1 MAGFFEHMI
10 IKKASKRTRLWRKIH
25 RWIASFLFVFF
36 FIVSITGL
44 LLTWK
49 KNSKGYLLAK
59 SHSGTTTDLNQW
71 LSFDSLHNVAVRT
84 LRDSVGTSISTGLDR
99 IDARPDKGMVK
110 FVFVEDYWAIQL
122 DASTGKVLHMEKRRA
137 DFIENLHDG
146 SYLDKVFGTKDQPFK
161 LGYATIMGVSLF
173 MLTLSGFWLWYNPKR
188 IRKQK
193 HQTHA

>member
-1 MAGFFEHMI
+1 MI
-10 IKKASKRTRLWRKIH
+10 IKEVSKRTRLWRKIH
-25 RWIASFLFVFF
+25 RWIASILFVFF
-36 FIVSITGL
+36 FIISLTGL

-59 SHSGTTTDLNQW
+59 SYKGTSTALHDW
-71 LSFDSLHNVAVRT
+71 LSFDSLHTIAVRT
-84 LRDSVGTSISTGLDR
+84 LRDSISSKLSADLDR

-110 FVFVEDYWAIQL
+110 FVFTEGYWAVQL
-122 DASTGKVLHMEKRRA
+122 DAATGKVLHLERRRA

-146 SYLDKVFGTKDQPFK
+146 SYLDKVFGTEDQQLK
-161 LGYATIMGVSLF
+161 LGYATIMGASLF

-193 HQTHA
+193 LHTHT

>member
-1 MAGFFEHMI
+1 MI
-10 IKKASKRTRLWRKIH
+10 IKKVSKRTRLWRRIH
-25 RWIASFLFVFF
+25 RWIASILFVFF

-59 SHSGTTTDLNQW
+59 SYSGTSTDLGKW
-71 LSFDSLHNVAVRT
+71 LSFDSLTNIAVRS
-84 LRDSVGTSISTGLDR
+84 LKDSVGPNISTSLDR

-110 FVFVEDYWAIQL
+110 FVFVEDYWAVQL
-122 DASTGKVLHMEKRRA
+122 DASTGKLLHLEKRRA

-146 SYLDKVFGTKDQPFK
+146 SYLDKLFGIKDQPFK
-161 LGYATIMGVSLF
+161 LGYASIMAVSLF

-193 HQTHA
+193 HLAHHD